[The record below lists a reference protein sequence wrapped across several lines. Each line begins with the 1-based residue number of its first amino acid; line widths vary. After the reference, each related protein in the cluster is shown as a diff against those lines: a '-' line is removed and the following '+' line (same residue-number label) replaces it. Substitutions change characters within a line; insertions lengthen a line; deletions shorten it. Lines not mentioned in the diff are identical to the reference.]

1 MNIFITGASGF
12 IGGSIAAGLVRAGHH
27 VRGLIRNPEHAA
39 ELQAPRHR
47 TGRRHARRSRAA
59 DRRSP
64 AADAV
69 INAASSD
76 HRAAVEALIEGLAG
90 SGKPFLHTS
99 GSSIVG
105 DASGG
110 EAGAAAIYH
119 EDALPEPTADKAA
132 RVAIDRLV
140 LEAAQQNIRS
150 AVLCNTLI
158 YGHGAVAG
166 SASVQLPRLVRQ
178 AQKSGV
184 VRHVG
189 SGGNIWSN
197 VHIDDV
203 VDLYRLALEK
213 TPAGTFYF
221 VESGEASF
229 RDMSAAIAGAM
240 KLGPAQDWPLADAER
255 NGVMKWLTTGSAR
268 IAGYGANVRASCWWQ
283 PKRTSVVSGSSGD
296 GVHRRYRFGTVL
308 RGLWGVLL
316 RGSFFW
322 LRGRLVGAPSR
333 APKGTSSGRLTAPS
347 RA

>member
-1 MNIFITGASGF
+1 MKVFITGASGF
-12 IGGSIAAGLVRAGHH
+12 IGGSVAAHLVRAGHQ
-27 VRGLIRNPEHAA
+27 VRGLIRQPEHGA
-39 ELQAPRHR
+39 ELKRLGIEPVIGTLDDR
-47 TGRRHARRSRAA
+47 TLLIAEAR
-59 DRRSP
+59 

-76 HRAAVEALIEGLAG
+76 HEGAVSALIEGLAG

-110 EAGAAAIYH
+110 EAAEARIYH

-132 RVAIDRLV
+132 RVAIDRQV
-140 LEAAQQNIRS
+140 LEAAQRGIRS

-166 SASVQLPRLVRQ
+166 SASVQLPRLARQ

-189 SGGNIWSN
+189 SGGNTWSN

-203 VDLYRLALEK
+203 AELYRLALEK
-213 TPAGTFYF
+213 SPAGTFYF

-229 RDMSAAIAGAM
+229 RDMSAAIARAM
-240 KLGPAQDWPLADAER
+240 KLGEPQDWPLDEAKKEWGYEMASYGLGSNSRVRGER
-255 NGVMKWLTTGSAR
+255 AR
-268 IAGYGANVRASCWWQ
+268 TLLGWQ
-283 PKRTSVVSGSSGD
+283 PKRTSVIEWIERDMMAGEAAQTGP
-296 GVHRRYRFGTVL
+296 
-308 RGLWGVLL
+308 
-316 RGSFFW
+316 
-322 LRGRLVGAPSR
+322 A
-333 APKGTSSGRLTAPS
+333 A
-347 RA
+347 

>member
-12 IGGSIAAGLVRAGHH
+12 IGGSIAAGLVRAGHR
-27 VRGLIRNPEHAA
+27 VKGLIRKPEHAA
-39 ELQAPRHR
+39 ELERLGIVPVI
-47 TGRRHARRSRAA
+47 GSLDDRALLIKEA
-59 DRRSP
+59 Q

-69 INAASSD
+69 INAADSD
-76 HRAAVEALIEGLAG
+76 HRAAVEALIEGLAD
-90 SGKPFLHTS
+90 SGKPLLHTS

-110 EAGAAAIYH
+110 ELGAAKIYR

-132 RVAIDRLV
+132 RVAIDQLV
-140 LEAAQQNIRS
+140 LNAAQRGIRS

-158 YGHGAVAG
+158 YGNGAVKG

-203 VDLYRLALEK
+203 VELYRLALEK

-229 RDMSAAIAGAM
+229 HDMSVA
-240 KLGPAQDWPLADAER
+240 LADALGLGAPQAWPLDDAIEEW
-255 NGVMKWLTTGSAR
+255 GYEMASYGLGSNSRVRGTRAR
-268 IAGYGANVRASCWWQ
+268 EQLGWQ
-283 PKRTSVVSGSSGD
+283 PQRTSVVD
-296 GVHRRYRFGTVL
+296 WIRHDMTH
-308 RGLWGVLL
+308 
-316 RGSFFW
+316 
-322 LRGRLVGAPSR
+322 GA
-333 APKGTSSGRLTAPS
+333 AIA
-347 RA
+347 

>member
-1 MNIFITGASGF
+1 MHVIVFLNKENDLKIFITGASGF
-12 IGGSIAAGLVRAGHH
+12 IGGSIAAHLARAGHS
-27 VRGLIRNPEHAA
+27 VRGLIRNPEHSA
-39 ELQAPRHR
+39 ELKRLGIEPVIG
-47 TGRRHARRSRAA
+47 TLDDRALLIA
-59 DRRSP
+59 EAK

-76 HRAAVEALIEGLAG
+76 HEGAVKALIEGLAG
-90 SGKPFLHTS
+90 SGKTFLHTS

-110 EAGAAAIYH
+110 EAGQARIYH

-132 RVAIDRLV
+132 RVAIDQLV
-140 LEAAQQNIRS
+140 LDAAQQNIRS

-158 YGHGAVAG
+158 YGHGAVPG

-203 VDLYRLALEK
+203 AELYRLALEK

-229 RDMSAAIAGAM
+229 RDMSAAIARAM
-240 KLGPAQDWPLADAER
+240 KLGEPQDWPLEEAQKEWGYEMASYGLGSNSRVRGER
-255 NGVMKWLTTGSAR
+255 AR
-268 IAGYGANVRASCWWQ
+268 KLLGWQ
-283 PKRTSVVSGSSGD
+283 PRRTSVIDWIEQELMS
-296 GVHRRYRFGTVL
+296 
-308 RGLWGVLL
+308 
-316 RGSFFW
+316 
-322 LRGRLVGAPSR
+322 
-333 APKGTSSGRLTAPS
+333 PKGASSEA
-347 RA
+347 

>member
-1 MNIFITGASGF
+1 MQFVPASKENILKIFVTGASGF
-12 IGGSIAAGLVRAGHH
+12 IGGSIAAGLVRAGHR

-39 ELQAPRHR
+39 ELERLGIEPVVGTLDNRALLVAQAQ
-47 TGRRHARRSRAA
+47 
-59 DRRSP
+59 

-110 EAGAAAIYH
+110 EAGAARIYS
-119 EDALPEPTADKAA
+119 EDALPEPTEDKAA

-140 LEAAQQNIRS
+140 LEAAHKNIRS

-203 VDLYRLALEK
+203 VELYRLALEK

-229 RDMSAAIAGAM
+229 RDMTAAIARAM
-240 KLGPAQDWPLADAER
+240 KLGPAQDWPLKDAEQEWGYEMA
-255 NGVMKWLTTGSAR
+255 NYGLGSNSRVRGERAR
-268 IAGYGANVRASCWWQ
+268 KLLGWQ
-283 PKRTSVVSGSSGD
+283 PQRTSVIEWIE
-296 GVHRRYRFGTVL
+296 REMM
-308 RGLWGVLL
+308 
-316 RGSFFW
+316 
-322 LRGRLVGAPSR
+322 
-333 APKGTSSGRLTAPS
+333 
-347 RA
+347 

>member
-1 MNIFITGASGF
+1 MKIFITGASGF
-12 IGGSIAAGLVRAGHH
+12 IGGSIAAHLVRTGHQ
-27 VRGLIRNPEHAA
+27 VRGLIRKSEHSDELKRLGIEPVIGTLDDRALLIA
-39 ELQAPRHR
+39 EAQ
-47 TGRRHARRSRAA
+47 
-59 DRRSP
+59 

-76 HRAAVEALIEGLAG
+76 HEGAVSALIEGLTG

-110 EAGAAAIYH
+110 EAAQARIYR

-132 RVAIDRLV
+132 RVAIDRQV
-140 LEAAQQNIRS
+140 LEAAHQNIRS

-189 SGGNIWSN
+189 SGGNTWSN

-203 VDLYRLALEK
+203 AELYRLALEK
-213 TPAGTFYF
+213 SPAGMFYF

-229 RDMSAAIAGAM
+229 RDMSAAIARAM
-240 KLGPAQDWPLADAER
+240 KLGEPQDWPLEQAQKEWGYEMASYGLGSNSRVRGER
-255 NGVMKWLTTGSAR
+255 AR
-268 IAGYGANVRASCWWQ
+268 KLLGWQ
-283 PKRTSVVSGSSGD
+283 PERTSVIEWIEHDMMSGE
-296 GVHRRYRFGTVL
+296 
-308 RGLWGVLL
+308 
-316 RGSFFW
+316 
-322 LRGRLVGAPSR
+322 
-333 APKGTSSGRLTAPS
+333 TA
-347 RA
+347 

>member
-1 MNIFITGASGF
+1 MKIFVTGASGF
-12 IGGSIAAGLVRAGHH
+12 IGGSIAAHLARAGHQ
-27 VRGLIRNPEHAA
+27 VRGLIRKPEHSA
-39 ELQAPRHR
+39 ELQRLGIEPVIG
-47 TGRRHARRSRAA
+47 TLDDRAVLIA
-59 DRRSP
+59 EAQ

-76 HRAAVEALIEGLAG
+76 HEGAVRALIDGLAG
-90 SGKPFLHTS
+90 SGKVFLHTS

-110 EAGAAAIYH
+110 EAGDARIYH
-119 EDALPEPTADKAA
+119 EDALPTPTADKAA
-132 RVAIDRLV
+132 RVAIDQLV
-140 LEAAQQNIRS
+140 LDAAQSNVRS

-203 VDLYRLALEK
+203 AELYRLALDK

-229 RDMSAAIAGAM
+229 SDMSAAIARAM
-240 KLGPAQDWPLADAER
+240 KLGAPQDWPLEDAKQEWGYEMASYGLGSNSRVRGER
-255 NGVMKWLTTGSAR
+255 AR
-268 IAGYGANVRASCWWQ
+268 KLLGWQ
-283 PKRTSVVSGSSGD
+283 PRRTSVIEWIERDMMVPQSA
-296 GVHRRYRFGTVL
+296 V
-308 RGLWGVLL
+308 
-316 RGSFFW
+316 
-322 LRGRLVGAPSR
+322 
-333 APKGTSSGRLTAPS
+333 
-347 RA
+347 

>member
-1 MNIFITGASGF
+1 MNIFVTGASGF
-12 IGGSIAAGLVRAGHH
+12 IGGSIAAGLARAGHH
-27 VRGLIRNPEHAA
+27 VRGLIRNPDQTA
-39 ELQAPRHR
+39 ELQRLGIEPVIGTLDDRALLIRE
-47 TGRRHARRSRAA
+47 AQAA
-59 DRRSP
+59 DG
-64 AADAV
+64 V

-76 HRAAVEALIEGLAG
+76 DRAAVEALIEGLAG

-140 LEAAQQNIRS
+140 LDSAQRGIRS

-203 VDLYRLALEK
+203 VDLYALALEK
-213 TPAGTFYF
+213 APAGTFYF

-229 RDMSAAIAGAM
+229 REMSTAIAEAM
-240 KLGPAQDWPLADAER
+240 KLGAPQDWPLKDAQQEWGYEMASYGLGSNSRVRGER
-255 NGVMKWLTTGSAR
+255 AR
-268 IAGYGANVRASCWWQ
+268 TLLGWQ
-283 PKRTSVVSGSSGD
+283 PKRNSVIE
-296 GVHRRYRFGTVL
+296 
-308 RGLWGVLL
+308 WIKQEMM
-316 RGSFFW
+316 
-322 LRGRLVGAPSR
+322 R
-333 APKGTSSGRLTAPS
+333 AE
-347 RA
+347 

>member
-1 MNIFITGASGF
+1 MKIFITGASGF
-12 IGGSIAAGLVRAGHH
+12 IGGSIAAHLVRAGHS
-27 VRGLIRNPEHAA
+27 VRGLIRKPEHREALQRLGIEPVIGTLDDGDLLRA
-39 ELQAPRHR
+39 E
-47 TGRRHARRSRAA
+47 AR
-59 DRRSP
+59 

-76 HRAAVEALIEGLAG
+76 HEGAVKALIEGLAG

-110 EAGAAAIYH
+110 EAGQARIYH
-119 EDALPEPTADKAA
+119 EDALPEPTADKAP
-132 RVAIDRLV
+132 RVVIDNLV
-140 LEAAQQNIRS
+140 LAAAQQNIRS

-158 YGHGAVAG
+158 YGHGAVPG

-203 VDLYRLALEK
+203 AELYRLALEK

-229 RDMSAAIAGAM
+229 RDMSAAIARAM
-240 KLGPAQDWPLADAER
+240 KLGAPQDWPLADAQQEWGYEMASYGLGSNSRVRGER
-255 NGVMKWLTTGSAR
+255 AR
-268 IAGYGANVRASCWWQ
+268 SLLGWQ
-283 PKRTSVVSGSSGD
+283 PRRTSVIEWIE
-296 GVHRRYRFGTVL
+296 HHML
-308 RGLWGVLL
+308 
-316 RGSFFW
+316 
-322 LRGRLVGAPSR
+322 AEQE
-333 APKGTSSGRLTAPS
+333 A
-347 RA
+347 

>member
-1 MNIFITGASGF
+1 LNIFITGASGF

-39 ELQAPRHR
+39 ELQRLGIEPVVGTLDDRALLSAE
-47 TGRRHARRSRAA
+47 AR
-59 DRRSP
+59 

-132 RVAIDRLV
+132 RVGIDRLV
-140 LEAAQQNIRS
+140 LDAAQQNIRS

-203 VDLYRLALEK
+203 VELYRLALEK

-229 RDMSAAIAGAM
+229 RDMSDAIARAM
-240 KLGPAQDWPLADAER
+240 QLGEAQDWPLAAAEKEWGYEMA
-255 NGVMKWLTTGSAR
+255 NYGLGSNSRVRGERAR
-268 IAGYGANVRASCWWQ
+268 KLLVWQ
-283 PKRTSVVSGSSGD
+283 PKRTSVVD
-296 GVHRRYRFGTVL
+296 WIAHEMM
-308 RGLWGVLL
+308 
-316 RGSFFW
+316 
-322 LRGRLVGAPSR
+322 SR
-333 APKGTSSGRLTAPS
+333 
-347 RA
+347 

>member
-1 MNIFITGASGF
+1 MKIFITGAGGF
-12 IGGSIAAGLVRAGHH
+12 IGGSIAAHLVRAGHQ
-27 VRGLIRNPEHAA
+27 VRGLIRKPEHRDELKRLGIEPVIGTLDDRALLIA
-39 ELQAPRHR
+39 EAQ
-47 TGRRHARRSRAA
+47 
-59 DRRSP
+59 

-76 HRAAVEALIEGLAG
+76 HEGAVSALIEGLSG

-110 EAGAAAIYH
+110 EAAEARIYH

-132 RVAIDRLV
+132 RVAIDRRV

-189 SGGNIWSN
+189 SGGNTWSN

-203 VDLYRLALEK
+203 AELYRLALEK
-213 TPAGTFYF
+213 SPAGTFYF

-229 RDMSAAIAGAM
+229 REMSAAIARAM
-240 KLGPAQDWPLADAER
+240 KLGEPQDWPLEEAQKEWGYEMASYGLGSNSRVRGER
-255 NGVMKWLTTGSAR
+255 AR
-268 IAGYGANVRASCWWQ
+268 KLLGWQ
-283 PKRTSVVSGSSGD
+283 PKRTSVIDWIEHDMMSGP
-296 GVHRRYRFGTVL
+296 
-308 RGLWGVLL
+308 
-316 RGSFFW
+316 
-322 LRGRLVGAPSR
+322 A
-333 APKGTSSGRLTAPS
+333 A
-347 RA
+347 

>member
-12 IGGSIAAGLVRAGHH
+12 IGGSIAAGLVRAGHR
-27 VRGLIRNPEHAA
+27 VTGLIRKPEQAA
-39 ELQAPRHR
+39 SLERLGIVPVIGSLDDRALLIAQAQ
-47 TGRRHARRSRAA
+47 
-59 DRRSP
+59 

-69 INAASSD
+69 INAADSD
-76 HRAAVEALIEGLAG
+76 HRGAVEALIEGLAN

-110 EAGAAAIYH
+110 ELGTAAIYH
-119 EDALPEPTADKAA
+119 EDALPAPTPDKAP
-132 RVAIDRLV
+132 RVAIDQLV
-140 LEAAQQNIRS
+140 LGAAQRGIRS

-158 YGHGAVAG
+158 YGHGAVDG

-203 VDLYRLALEK
+203 VELYKLALEK

-229 RDMSAAIAGAM
+229 REMSVAIAAA
-240 KLGPAQDWPLADAER
+240 LGLGEPQAWPLEEARQEWGYEMASY
-255 NGVMKWLTTGSAR
+255 GLGSNSRVRGTRAR
-268 IAGYGANVRASCWWQ
+268 ELLGWKAQ
-283 PKRTSVVSGSSGD
+283 RTSVID
-296 GVHRRYRFGTVL
+296 WIEHDMM
-308 RGLWGVLL
+308 RGEEAV
-316 RGSFFW
+316 
-322 LRGRLVGAPSR
+322 
-333 APKGTSSGRLTAPS
+333 
-347 RA
+347 

>member
-1 MNIFITGASGF
+1 MKIFITGASGF
-12 IGGSIAAGLVRAGHH
+12 IGGSIAAHLVRAGHT
-27 VRGLIRNPEHAA
+27 VRGLIRNPEQRA
-39 ELQAPRHR
+39 ELQRLGIEPVIGTLDERELLIVEAQ
-47 TGRRHARRSRAA
+47 
-59 DRRSP
+59 

-76 HRAAVEALIEGLAG
+76 HEGAVKALIVGLAG

-110 EAGAAAIYH
+110 EAGQARIYR

-132 RVAIDRLV
+132 RVAIDQLV
-140 LEAAQQNIRS
+140 LDAAQRYIRT

-197 VHIDDV
+197 VYIDDV
-203 VDLYRLALEK
+203 AELYRLALEK

-229 RDMSAAIAGAM
+229 RDMSRAIASAM
-240 KLGPAQDWPLADAER
+240 QLSEPQDWPLDEAQKEWGYEMASYGLGSNSRVRGER
-255 NGVMKWLTTGSAR
+255 AR
-268 IAGYGANVRASCWWQ
+268 RLLGWK
-283 PKRTSVVSGSSGD
+283 PERTSVIDWISNEMM
-296 GVHRRYRFGTVL
+296 
-308 RGLWGVLL
+308 
-316 RGSFFW
+316 
-322 LRGRLVGAPSR
+322 SR
-333 APKGTSSGRLTAPS
+333 S
-347 RA
+347 

>member
-1 MNIFITGASGF
+1 MKIFVTGASGF
-12 IGGSIAAGLVRAGHH
+12 IGGSIAAHLARAGHQ
-27 VRGLIRNPEHAA
+27 VRGLIRKPEHSA
-39 ELQAPRHR
+39 ELQRLGIDPVIG
-47 TGRRHARRSRAA
+47 TLDDRALLIA
-59 DRRSP
+59 EAQ

-76 HRAAVEALIEGLAG
+76 HEGAVRALIDGLAG
-90 SGKPFLHTS
+90 SGKVFLHTS

-110 EAGAAAIYH
+110 EAGEARIYH
-119 EDALPEPTADKAA
+119 EDALPTPSADKAA
-132 RVAIDRLV
+132 RVAIDQLV
-140 LEAAQQNIRS
+140 LDAAQRNVRS

-197 VHIDDV
+197 VYIDDV
-203 VDLYRLALEK
+203 AELYRLALDK

-229 RDMSAAIAGAM
+229 HDMSAAIARAM
-240 KLGPAQDWPLADAER
+240 KLGAPQNWPLEDAKQEWGYEMASYGLGSNSRVRGER
-255 NGVMKWLTTGSAR
+255 SRRLLG
-268 IAGYGANVRASCWWQ
+268 WQ
-283 PKRTSVVSGSSGD
+283 PRRTSVIEWIERDMMVPESA
-296 GVHRRYRFGTVL
+296 V
-308 RGLWGVLL
+308 
-316 RGSFFW
+316 
-322 LRGRLVGAPSR
+322 
-333 APKGTSSGRLTAPS
+333 
-347 RA
+347 